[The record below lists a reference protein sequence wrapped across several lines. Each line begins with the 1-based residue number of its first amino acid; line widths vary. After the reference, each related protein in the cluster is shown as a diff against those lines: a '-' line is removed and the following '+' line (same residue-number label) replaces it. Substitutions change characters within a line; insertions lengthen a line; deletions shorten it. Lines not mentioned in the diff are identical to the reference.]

1 MNPEELET
9 SIHYKLGSAC
19 SEIFSSDTIFIKS
32 HRLSSRQEA
41 ETIVKGAKLLEKTLP
56 GSVELPIDSSI
67 IDGQLDKPVGATNGI
82 LLRYEQLRLEPWIEQ
97 NWIGS
102 AQLEELGALVLL
114 QQKILLSEGMCL
126 VDARP
131 SNYWLGSKQPR
142 MVDLASIKNLS
153 QHSLASFLADFLRN
167 FIQPLL
173 LEQQLGLAV
182 GSYFEAGLESQDL
195 RLGGLSSSYAYWPMA
210 KELVRQSLTR
220 RLSALVSSASVDFI
234 RFLGDLGSS
243 ETQDTKPSKALKRNA
258 ERRLNR
264 MEILLKRASPGRN
277 KTKSDWSQ
285 YVQVHEPNYTA
296 AKQKAIEEFIAESPK
311 GTSVVDLGANITSA
325 SHRKVSLLIDQD
337 LSVCREIWALRGGDA
352 HVLQLDVAKALA
364 SPGSETIKAL
374 NLGGRYQEAMVLGL
388 VHHLQIDAG
397 LAPDAFYR
405 GLSQLYKRVLLEFPN
420 RDDPMIQL
428 LLRKKGENIDWN
440 WEDQQINAER
450 YFTVNFTK
458 KLSETRHVSY
468 LEVIK

>member
-1 MNPEELET
+1 M
-9 SIHYKLGSAC
+9 HCKLGSA
-19 SEIFSSDTIFIKS
+19 SSKIFSSDTIFFKS

-56 GSVELPIDSSI
+56 GSVELPIHSSI
-67 IDGQLDKPVGATNGI
+67 IDEQYDKTIGALKGI
-82 LLRYEQLRLEPWIEQ
+82 LLRYEQLRLEPWIEP

-114 QQKILLSEGMCL
+114 QQRILLNEGMCL

-142 MVDLASIKNLS
+142 MVDLASIKDLS
-153 QHSLASFLADFLRN
+153 QHSLASFLADFRRN

-182 GSYFEAGLESQDL
+182 GSYFKAGLESQDL

-210 KELVRQSLTR
+210 KELVRQTLTR
-220 RLSALVSSASVDFI
+220 RLSALVSSASIDFI

-243 ETQDTKPSKALKRNA
+243 ETQDSKSSKALKSHA
-258 ERRLNR
+258 ARRLNR
-264 MEILLKRASPGRN
+264 MELLLKKVSQREYT
-277 KTKSDWSQ
+277 TKGDWAQ
-285 YVQVHEPNYTA
+285 YAQVHNPNYTA
-296 AKQKAIEEFIAESPK
+296 AKQKAIEEFLSKSPK
-311 GTSVVDLGANITSA
+311 GSGVADLGANLTNA
-325 SHRKVSLLIDQD
+325 SHQKVSLFIDQD
-337 LSVCREIWALRGGDA
+337 LSVCREIWGLREGDA
-352 HVLQLDVAKALA
+352 HVLQLDVAKALT
-364 SPGSETIKAL
+364 SPGSETFWAL
-374 NLGGRYQEAMVLGL
+374 NLDGSYQEALVLGL

-405 GLSQLYKRVLLEFPN
+405 GLSQLYKRVLLEFPS

-428 LLRKKGENIDWN
+428 LMRKKGENLRWS
-440 WEDQQINAER
+440 WEDQQINAEK
-450 YFTVNFTK
+450 YFTLNYTK
-458 KLSETRHVSY
+458 KLSETRHVAL
-468 LEVIK
+468 LETIR

>member
-1 MNPEELET
+1 
-9 SIHYKLGSAC
+9 
-19 SEIFSSDTIFIKS
+19 
-32 HRLSSRQEA
+32 
-41 ETIVKGAKLLEKTLP
+41 
-56 GSVELPIDSSI
+56 
-67 IDGQLDKPVGATNGI
+67 
-82 LLRYEQLRLEPWIEQ
+82 
-97 NWIGS
+97 
-102 AQLEELGALVLL
+102 
-114 QQKILLSEGMCL
+114 
-126 VDARP
+126 
-131 SNYWLGSKQPR
+131 
-142 MVDLASIKNLS
+142 
-153 QHSLASFLADFLRN
+153 
-167 FIQPLL
+167 
-173 LEQQLGLAV
+173 
-182 GSYFEAGLESQDL
+182 
-195 RLGGLSSSYAYWPMA
+195 
-210 KELVRQSLTR
+210 
-220 RLSALVSSASVDFI
+220 
-234 RFLGDLGSS
+234 
-243 ETQDTKPSKALKRNA
+243 
-258 ERRLNR
+258 